1 MPYLTSRSRRPIHEI
16 KFGHHFD
23 RLKSR
28 WLDSSY
34 IAADGTTALKYV
46 YPGLVVAVD
55 STTGKYVPYSSGAS
69 YGTGSD
75 TAVAVMDEFLD
86 VTQGDEAITPIWHGK
101 LIEQYCYVYGA
112 AASNIPA
119 AVKTSLAEVEWV
131 EGN

>member
-1 MPYLTSRSRRPIHEI
+1 
-16 KFGHHFD
+16 
-23 RLKSR
+23 
-28 WLDSSY
+28 LDSSY

-75 TAVAVMDEFLD
+75 TAVGVMDEFLD

-101 LIEQYCYVYGA
+101 LIEVYCYVYGMA
-112 AASNIPA
+112 AGTISAGI
-119 AVKTSLAEVEWV
+119 KTSLDDIEWV
-131 EGN
+131 